1 MTMDGQQNTLTTSP
15 LPEEVSAAQ
24 NFALGFD
31 GKTYDYSGNMTRQD
45 FDGLLEWAS
54 KHRASDI
61 TFQSKMP
68 VICEI
73 GGALYKVTK
82 RPLTHPNIEELVRYV
97 YGSDN
102 GPAELKR
109 GFDLDPS
116 HEIRVATERDEDDV
130 PTGWKRLRFRVNCTT
145 IRLPG
150 ADGIQMTIRSLP
162 SKPIPLSELG
172 IEKDIIDNIRPSQG
186 MVLVTGPTG
195 SGKSTLLAS
204 IVAHIAEQKNA
215 NEKILEYSAP
225 IEYVYDEVSMPN
237 SVVAQTEVGRHLRPK
252 TEDAE
257 GEGQAS
263 LFAYCVRNA
272 LRRKPTIIII
282 GESRDKATITA
293 STEAALT
300 GHLLFSTVHTMG
312 VPETLRRM
320 VIPFPADGRR
330 GMAVDIMESLRMVVT
345 QILVPRKGGGK
356 VACREY
362 MIFDPDT
369 RAAFLKKDTDE
380 WPKLARSM
388 MDSRT
393 AVSQKL
399 VRGARA
405 LIEKDLITDETY
417 DYITSREVSQ

>member
-1 MTMDGQQNTLTTSP
+1 MPKTFASSVPADAV
-15 LPEEVSAAQ
+15 EEMPSKMG
-24 NFALGFD
+24 NFALGFS
-31 GKTYDYSGNMTRQD
+31 GGTYDYAGNLTRQD

-54 KHRASDI
+54 AHRASDI

-68 VICEI
+68 VISEI
-73 GGALYKVTK
+73 GGTLYKVTK
-82 RPLTHPNIEELVRYV
+82 RPLTHPNVEELVRYI
-97 YGSDN
+97 YGDN

-116 HEIRVATERDEDDV
+116 HEIRVPTERDADGIA
-130 PTGWKRLRFRVNCTT
+130 TGWKRLRFRVNCTT

-162 SKPIPLSELG
+162 SKPIPLKELE
-172 IEKDIIDNIRPSQG
+172 IEQDIIDNIRPSQG

-204 IVAHIAEQKNA
+204 IVAHIAEGEHA

-225 IEYVYDEVSMPN
+225 IEYVYDEVLMPSSM
-237 SVVAQTEVGRHLRPK
+237 VAQTEVGRHLRPK

-320 VIPFPADGRR
+320 VIPFPADERR

-345 QILVPRKGGGK
+345 QILVPKKGGGK

-362 MIFDPDT
+362 MVFGPDE
-369 RAAFLKKDTDE
+369 RAAFLKKDTEE

-388 MDSRT
+388 MESRT

-399 VRGARA
+399 TRGARA
-405 LIEKDLITDETY
+405 LIEKGLITDETY
-417 DYITSREVSQ
+417 DYITSREVAQ